1 MYPGCLHF
9 ALLPTP
15 LAAAHLTAAGTMHR
29 INKHG
34 ELGFILHHML
44 NHHTRVNTHKTASS
58 PKEKGKERAGGRKR
72 ERREEGKEAKPHRGK
87 NCNWKRYRGSVKWIP
102 RFFFPPVFFLPFFF
116 SVSPCRR
123 QGRFFGRDMESHS
136 PVCQYD
142 EAKQMGHCEQVKRVD
157 LATLTFPIFC
167 SLSLLLLRPFCFLS
181 FFLFIFGFR
190 CQSEAAWARPV
201 IFYTLFAC

>member
-1 MYPGCLHF
+1 
-9 ALLPTP
+9 
-15 LAAAHLTAAGTMHR
+15 
-29 INKHG
+29 
-34 ELGFILHHML
+34 ML

-58 PKEKGKERAGGRKR
+58 PKEKEKERAGGRKR
-72 ERREEGKEAKPHRGK
+72 ERREEGKEAKPHGGK

-102 RFFFPPVFFLPFFF
+102 RFFSPVFFLPFFF

-142 EAKQMGHCEQVKRVD
+142 EVKQMGHCEQVKRVD

-167 SLSLLLLRPFCFLS
+167 SLSPFASSVLLSLFLS
-181 FFLFIFGFR
+181 IHFR
-190 CQSEAAWARPV
+190 ISLSERGCV
-201 IFYTLFAC
+201 G

>member
-44 NHHTRVNTHKTASS
+44 NHHTRVNTHKTTSS

-72 ERREEGKEAKPHRGK
+72 ERREEGKEAKPHGGK

-102 RFFFPPVFFLPFFF
+102 RFFFPPSSFFLSSFLCLLVGAKEGSLGETWSRILRFVNTMKLNRWAIVSRWSASIWQHWLFPF
-116 SVSPCRR
+116 SV
-123 QGRFFGRDMESHS
+123 
-136 PVCQYD
+136 
-142 EAKQMGHCEQVKRVD
+142 
-157 LATLTFPIFC
+157 
-167 SLSLLLLRPFCFLS
+167 LSLLLLRPFCFLS